1 MSSWIQATM
10 QQNTISFDWLISNAP
25 YYCFPSNY
33 SIDFKAETI
42 KFIKLVFG
50 FKTPLIGRIYY
61 CHNSLQRQEKCAN
74 FDAILSLHFFS
85 FSHILILI
93 WYIFLFFVTVFPK
106 FYAVIWI
113 KVVSHF
119 ILQNI
124 VLPQWYRYIH
134 KYVSTCWTVN
144 DVVFLRMLLGLYA

>member
-106 FYAVIWI
+106 FYAVI
-113 KVVSHF
+113 
-119 ILQNI
+119 
-124 VLPQWYRYIH
+124 
-134 KYVSTCWTVN
+134 
-144 DVVFLRMLLGLYA
+144 